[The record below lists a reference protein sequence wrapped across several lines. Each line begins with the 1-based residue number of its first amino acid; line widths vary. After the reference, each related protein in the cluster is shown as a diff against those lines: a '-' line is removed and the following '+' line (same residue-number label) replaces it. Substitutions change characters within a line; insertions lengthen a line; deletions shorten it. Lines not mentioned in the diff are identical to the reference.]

1 MSNLTTKDFFS
12 KDGLFSL
19 TVTLE
24 NGEILFDAE
33 TVAKSLGFIKV
44 ELKNGKTYESIRWER
59 VNNYLGNFRPQLGE
73 IKKGDFIPE
82 SAVYKLAFKA
92 SNEVAEKFQDWLAID
107 VIPNIRKHGA
117 YMTDETL
124 EKALTDPDF
133 LIKLAT
139 QLKETKQELKEKNK
153 FIKQIAIS
161 ENSLLVREVAKIAS
175 KENIKIGEK
184 RLYNKLREWGLVFKK
199 STEPTQRAI
208 DQGLLES
215 VEGAKETC
223 KGVFTYKTTKVTGK
237 GQIYII
243 DRLIKETTKGIQP
256 L

>member
-1 MSNLTTKDFFS
+1 
-12 KDGLFSL
+12 
-19 TVTLE
+19 
-24 NGEILFDAE
+24 
-33 TVAKSLGFIKV
+33 
-44 ELKNGKTYESIRWER
+44 
-59 VNNYLGNFRPQLGE
+59 
-73 IKKGDFIPE
+73 
-82 SAVYKLAFKA
+82 
-92 SNEVAEKFQDWLAID
+92 
-107 VIPNIRKHGA
+107 
-117 YMTDETL
+117 
-124 EKALTDPDF
+124 
-133 LIKLAT
+133 
-139 QLKETKQELKEKNK
+139 
-153 FIKQIAIS
+153 
-161 ENSLLVREVAKIAS
+161 LLVREVAKIAS